1 MNERKIQETIKMSS
15 RARKGEGK
23 KSQWPDYKIRRKKR
37 FGEFKKRHPKRE
49 GVATTTEMRAL
60 AKLVPR
66 SSL

>member
-1 MNERKIQETIKMSS
+1 MSS
-15 RARKGEGK
+15 RARKGKEGK
-23 KSQWPDYKIRRKKR
+23 KANGLTIK
-37 FGEFKKRHPKRE
+37 FGEKKDLVNSKKRHPKRE